1 MADII
6 QLLPD
11 SLANQIAAG
20 EVVQRPSSIV
30 KELLENA
37 IDAGATEIKL
47 ILKDAGKTLIQVVD
61 NGKGMTEMDAR
72 MCFERHATSKIRTTE
87 DLFTIHTMGFRGEA
101 LASIAAVAKVDLITR
116 TEASDIATN
125 VRVEG
130 TKIIKHEACQGPV
143 GTSISIKNLFYNV
156 PARRKFLKS
165 DPTEY
170 KHAFDEFNRIVLS
183 YPNIK
188 FSLYHNN
195 NSILALPIS
204 NLRQR
209 IVGVL
214 GKSINEKL
222 VPVEVATDNLQLS
235 GFIGKPQAA
244 KKSRGDQY
252 LFVNQRFIKS
262 NYINHAIK
270 IAYED
275 LIASDHTPIYFLFL
289 EIDASRI
296 DVNVHPTKQEIKF
309 EEERLIYNY
318 VKVAVRHALGQYNIT
333 PVLDFDRENTFTD
346 HRIVTVKQKMD
357 KEGFGMPE
365 KTQLQKDNL
374 KNWEQIYEGMITVEP
389 ETHSGTVRMQS
400 EFMNPGGNE
409 TGSLNYNE
417 SVSKQPYQIHNSY
430 VINPIKSGFLIID
443 QQRAM
448 ERIYF
453 EEFLECVR
461 NQEVLAQKKLF
472 PVPIELSA
480 SKSEM
485 IKEVKDNLF
494 CMGLEIEAF
503 GNNSFIIHSLP
514 ADMDSNI
521 DESQLIDEL
530 LDQFQRNVEMKLG
543 NEESIAAS
551 LASKKATKRGTALN
565 VSEMQNMI
573 DRLFACENPYTNAF
587 GNKCFITMEIDEL
600 KKRFNS

>member
-37 IDAGATEIKL
+37 IDAGASEIKL

-61 NGKGMTEMDAR
+61 NGKGMSEMDAR
-72 MCFERHATSKIRTTE
+72 MCFERHATSKIKTTE
-87 DLFTIHTMGFRGEA
+87 DLFTINTMGFRGEA

-116 TEASDIATN
+116 MANSDVATN

-130 TKIIKHEACQGPV
+130 TKIVKHEACQGPI
-143 GTSISIKNLFYNV
+143 GSNISIKNLFYNV

-170 KHAFDEFNRIVLS
+170 KHALDEFNRIVLS
-183 YPNIK
+183 YPEIK
-188 FSLYHNN
+188 FNLYHNN
-195 NSILALPIS
+195 NSILSLPIS

-209 IVGVL
+209 IVNVI
-214 GKSINEKL
+214 GKSVNEKL
-222 VPVEVATDNLQLS
+222 VPVEVKTDDLKLS
-235 GFIGKPQAA
+235 GFVGKPEAA

-270 IAYED
+270 TAYED

-289 EIDASRI
+289 EIDASKI

-318 VKVAVRHALGQYNIT
+318 IKVAIRHALGQYSVT
-333 PVLDFDRENTFTD
+333 PVLDFNRENNFTD
-346 HRIVTVKQKMD
+346 RNLESVKQRMD
-357 KEGFGMPE
+357 SGGYGMPQ
-365 KTQLQKDNL
+365 KTELDKANL
-374 KNWEQIYEGMITVEP
+374 KNWERIYEGMITVEP
-389 ETHSGTVRMQS
+389 EPSQS
-400 EFMNPGGNE
+400 EIKIPAEFSPPGEKGE
-409 TGSLNYNE
+409 ISYDE
-417 SVSKQPYQIHNSY
+417 SAANNKPYQIHNAY

-443 QQRAM
+443 QKRAM
-448 ERIYF
+448 ERIYY
-453 EEFLECVR
+453 EEFLACVQ

-472 PVPIELSA
+472 PKPVELSA
-480 SKSEM
+480 AKSEM
-485 IKEVKDNLF
+485 IKQIKDQLF

-503 GNNSFIIHSLP
+503 GNNSYIIHSLP
-514 ADMDSNI
+514 AGMESNI
-521 DESQLIDEL
+521 DEAQLLEDL
-530 LDQFQRNVEMKLG
+530 LNQFQENVDLKLG
-543 NEESIAAS
+543 VNESLAAS
-551 LASKKATKRGTALN
+551 MATKKALRRGTSL
-565 VSEMQNMI
+565 STEEMQNMI
-573 DRLFACENPYTNAF
+573 DRLFACEIPYTNAA
-587 GNKCFITMEIDEL
+587 GNKCFITIEIDEL
-600 KKRFNS
+600 KKRFNG